1 MKMAMKLELE
11 LELDSSSASASSSS
25 SVLHILR
32 ARARAQTIRA
42 RRARARARALK
53 IIIELEL
60 EPTKNG
66 QARLELDSLPALGE
80 TDKDE
85 LPQTVLLAQWAL
97 MFEAHIHNPNNI
109 QSNESEQRNLRTNG
123 GGLGDEKGREEL
135 SEAFGLGVMERLP
148 FSAGICLSYS
158 SHTKVIDAVLTSYRF
173 DLMIYMHV
181 ICFFYLFAMV
191 VKAAFSSG
199 VLPYRI
205 VLFRLLRVFSTTT
218 DGLNPQERGVKLI
231 HLLLTC
237 VNHVS
242 AGNLHHADACLRQ
255 ISRLASVT
263 GDPMQRLS
271 ARFASAL
278 AARLVKRWPGL
289 YKALNNAVSGEREI
303 HVIDLGSGDPKLWV
317 PYIRAVADN
326 GPDGPPCLKITCVSR
341 NKEAQESLGARLV
354 KEAESL
360 KMSFQFNPVNA
371 GLRELTLDM
380 LQIKTGEALALT
392 SILGLHVLLAED
404 DRIDAHFGLR
414 RSNEVKECK
423 RMNEFLEMVKSI
435 GPKAMLLVEQ
445 ESNHNSSRLVDRFV
459 EGLHFYSALF
469 DSVDAAFGGLSRP
482 DRTVL
487 EEMLGKEIEN
497 IVAGEGMER
506 EARHERYSMWAV
518 RFTRAG
524 FRPIRLWYEV
534 MEEARRAVENYGSG
548 GFKISSQ
555 KGSLVICWHDR
566 PIYAVSAW
574 NCISFC

>member
-1 MKMAMKLELE
+1 M
-11 LELDSSSASASSSS
+11 SSSS
-25 SVLHILR
+25 SSQKPDVTLSLSFPPS
-32 ARARAQTIRA
+32 
-42 RRARARARALK
+42 
-53 IIIELEL
+53 
-60 EPTKNG
+60 PT
-66 QARLELDSLPALGE
+66 
-80 TDKDE
+80 
-85 LPQTVLLAQWAL
+85 
-97 MFEAHIHNPNNI
+97 
-109 QSNESEQRNLRTNG
+109 TN
-123 GGLGDEKGREEL
+123 
-135 SEAFGLGVMERLP
+135 
-148 FSAGICLSYS
+148 
-158 SHTKVIDAVLTSYRF
+158 
-173 DLMIYMHV
+173 
-181 ICFFYLFAMV
+181 
-191 VKAAFSSG
+191 
-199 VLPYRI
+199 
-205 VLFRLLRVFSTTT
+205 

-231 HLLLTC
+231 QLLLTC
-237 VNHVS
+237 ANHVS

-271 ARFASAL
+271 AWFASAL

-289 YKALNNAVSGEREI
+289 YKALNNGGPVSCDVDSARSVFSRAFPCLSFAYAIINRTLIQAVLGEPEI

-317 PYIRAVADN
+317 PFIRAVADG

-341 NKEAQESLGARLV
+341 DKEAQERLGARLV
-354 KEAESL
+354 KEAASL

-404 DRIDAHFGLR
+404 DRVDAHFGLR
-414 RSNEVKECK
+414 RSNDVKECK

-445 ESNHNSSRLVDRFV
+445 ESNHNSSRLVDRIL

-469 DSVDAAFGGLSRP
+469 DSVDAAFGGLSCP
-482 DRTVL
+482 DRTMV

-506 EARHERYSMWAV
+506 ETRHERYSMWAI

-534 MEEARRAVENYGSG
+534 MEEARRVVENYGPG
-548 GFKISSQ
+548 GFKITSQ
-555 KGSLVICWHDR
+555 KGSLMICWHDR

-574 NCISFC
+574 NCISF

>member
-1 MKMAMKLELE
+1 MDRESQFVFLH
-11 LELDSSSASASSSS
+11 AS
-25 SVLHILR
+25 H
-32 ARARAQTIRA
+32 
-42 RRARARARALK
+42 RRPK
-53 IIIELEL
+53 
-60 EPTKNG
+60 
-66 QARLELDSLPALGE
+66 
-80 TDKDE
+80 
-85 LPQTVLLAQWAL
+85 
-97 MFEAHIHNPNNI
+97 
-109 QSNESEQRNLRTNG
+109 
-123 GGLGDEKGREEL
+123 
-135 SEAFGLGVMERLP
+135 
-148 FSAGICLSYS
+148 
-158 SHTKVIDAVLTSYRF
+158 
-173 DLMIYMHV
+173 
-181 ICFFYLFAMV
+181 
-191 VKAAFSSG
+191 
-199 VLPYRI
+199 
-205 VLFRLLRVFSTTT
+205 
-218 DGLNPQERGVKLI
+218 PQERGVKLI

-289 YKALNNAVSGEREI
+289 YKALNNGGPVSCDVDRARSVFSRALPCLSFAYAVINRTLIQAVSGEREI

-326 GPDGPPCLKITCVSR
+326 GSDGPPCLKITCVSR

-404 DRIDAHFGLR
+404 DRVDAHFGLR

-548 GFKISSQ
+548 GFKIASQ
-555 KGSLVICWHDR
+555 KGSLMIGHDR